1 VEARRCAAVTAD
13 DIGPSYLDSR
23 VSFGNSALIE
33 RNQPLRRDPAD
44 GLVKGLSPLLVRFR
58 VAFAGVE

>member
-1 VEARRCAAVTAD
+1 MTAD
-13 DIGPSYLDSR
+13 DIGPGYLDSR

-33 RNQPLRRDPAD
+33 RNQPLRRGPAE
-44 GLVKGLSPLLVRFR
+44 GLVKGLWPLLVRFR